1 VRRLVLAA
9 AALSLLALP
18 VPGRAATSPCRLAL
32 EQRNQW
38 HLVDRGLALAMADGD
53 PCRMVG
59 ADEHDVVVSDDGGTT
74 RRRVG
79 SVPTP
84 PARLVTA
91 GLPAGHVL
99 LLGKDGSLWSSTDRG
114 RDWVRASG
122 ITGAVRDVSAD
133 ETVPSHLLAV
143 VAPSSAAAPVP
154 LPVTLPASGTETL
167 YESRDGGRSF
177 TAVAG
182 ATGLAVTSAT
192 VDAGSTSRWWL
203 GVGGPAGGLY
213 VSSDSGSTFTPV
225 ARGDVR
231 ALATSTLAGGGS
243 EVVAA
248 TADGL
253 LVSRDGGNTV
263 ATKLA
268 GSPLT
273 AVSLEWHHPSAAMLL
288 GSGVRRT
295 SDGGGTARGATA
307 GLPAACGATDLRR
320 DRSVPS
326 VYLVSCADGSTWRYR
341 GDGTDLTATDAPDDG
356 SGGTLLPAAP
366 LPSTPMRALRRL
378 RITNSRS
385 TADGAIAFD
394 GTVLYYTDFNL
405 AGRVHRMLASSGV
418 ALPDL
423 RIGVRRPIGHI
434 AYDANRD
441 ALVVLDKAFVVWSVS
456 LRTGAVTRLFHAPLS
471 GQSEDDDAKT
481 NQFYGSMSYDSATDR
496 LLFANDQS
504 DSFYEYDRDGRERH
518 ACPSLGLPTLITVNG
533 SNGTGN
539 RASIAGLVATGD
551 GLVYVEAEDDSTVV
565 RIDRSCHVLAQFTH
579 EFFTEATNEND
590 ALACDTTTFGEP
602 AVWLRDAQAMR
613 IVAFSVESGYCA
625 LPSAIAVSAPPAVAT
640 GGSGRVCATLRSR
653 AKGAPLPG
661 QHVDLLVA
669 GRGIGSPVTDRHGR
683 ACTDYVPTSQ
693 EAGTGTATSTA
704 RQPVLAA
711 FLGTPAYRP
720 ASARA
725 SLVVSRA
732 VVVPAPPAVEAQPAA
747 PPVLAAPPPPP
758 PVQPP
763 QPPPPAPQQQP
774 VTQPQG
780 HPGAQPG
787 AMGQLGAAMMPEDE
801 AEAAAQG
808 GDTHLMTAVDWEAY
822 ALPSAF
828 GVVAFAAVLRRRRA
842 SRVRGQSA

>member
-1 VRRLVLAA
+1 MRRLVLAA
-9 AALSLLALP
+9 ASLSLLALP
-18 VPGRAATSPCRLAL
+18 VPGRAATGACRVDL
-32 EQRNQW
+32 EQRNRW
-38 HLVDRGLALAMADGD
+38 HLVDPALALAVADGD

-59 ADEHDVVVSDDGGTT
+59 ADERGVVVSDDGGTT
-74 RRRVG
+74 WRRVG
-79 SVPTP
+79 DVPTP
-84 PARLVTA
+84 PARLLGA
-91 GLPAGHVL
+91 GLPAGQVL
-99 LLGKDGSLWSSTDRG
+99 LVGKDGSLWVSADRG
-114 RDWVRASG
+114 SGWSRASG
-122 ITGAVRDVSAD
+122 ISGAVREVSAD
-133 ETVPSHLLAV
+133 ETAPTHLLAV
-143 VAPSSAAAPVP
+143 VASATPSAPVTA
-154 LPVTLPASGTETL
+154 PVTLPASGTATL

-177 TAVAG
+177 SAVVG

-192 VDAGSTSRWWL
+192 VDAGSPSRWWL

-213 VSSDSGSTFTPV
+213 VSSDGGGSFTPV

-248 TADGL
+248 TSDGL
-253 LVSRDGGNTV
+253 LVSRDGGNSVT
-263 ATKLA
+263 TKLA
-268 GSPLT
+268 GSSFS
-273 AVSLEWHHPSAAMLL
+273 AVALEWHHPSAAMLL
-288 GSGVRRT
+288 GPDVRRT
-295 SDGGGTARGATA
+295 SDAGASARPQSV
-307 GLPAACGATDLRR
+307 GLPAGCAASDLRR
-320 DRSVPS
+320 DRSIPS
-326 VYLVSCADGSTWRYR
+326 VYLVTCADGSTWRYR
-341 GDGTDLTATDAPDDG
+341 GDGTDLTTTDAPDDG
-356 SGGTLLPAAP
+356 AGGTLLPGAP
-366 LPSTPMRALRRL
+366 LPSTPMRVLRRL

-385 TADGAIAFD
+385 TADGSIAFD
-394 GTVLYYTDFNL
+394 GTVLYYTDYNRS
-405 AGRVHRMLASSGV
+405 GRVHRMLASTGA

-423 RIGVRRPIGHI
+423 PIGVRRPIGHL

-441 ALVVLDKAFVVWSVS
+441 ELVVLDKAFVVWSVS
-456 LRTGAVTRLFHAPLS
+456 LRTGRVTRLFHAPLT

-481 NQFYGSMSYDSATDR
+481 DQFYGSMSYDSATDR

-504 DSFYEYDRDGRERH
+504 DSFYEFDRAGRQRH
-518 ACPSLGLPTLITVNG
+518 ACPSLGLPTLISVNG

-625 LPSAIAVSAPPAVAT
+625 LPSAVSVAAPPAVAT

-653 AKGAPLPG
+653 AKGTPLPG

-669 GRGIGSPVTDRHGR
+669 GRGIGSPVTDRRGR

-693 EAGTGTATSTA
+693 EAGAGSASSSA

-711 FLGTPAYRP
+711 FLGTAAYRP

-732 VVVPAPPAVEAQPAA
+732 VVVPAPPAVEAQPAG

-774 VTQPQG
+774 VAQG

-787 AMGQLGAAMMPEDE
+787 AMGQLGAAAMPDDE

-808 GDTHLMTAVDWEAY
+808 ADTHLMTAVDWESY

-828 GVVAFAAVLRRRRA
+828 GVLAFAAVLRRRRA